1 MISKGQTMNI
11 FLYAQEG
18 VDNPVLDTLIGED
31 EATFYVR
38 ENAVLDKAME
48 FGEVYPATWNP
59 ETLSMTTDLGHPG
72 SVITITFPMGTEIKV
87 ACAAM
92 QKAVGELI

>member
-1 MISKGQTMNI
+1 MNI
-11 FLYAQEG
+11 FIYGQEG

-31 EATFYVR
+31 ESTFSGR
-38 ENAVLDKAME
+38 ENAVMDKAME

-59 ETLSMTTDLGHPG
+59 DTFSMTTDLGHPG
-72 SVITITFPMGTEIKV
+72 SIITITFPMHTEIKV